1 MQDQDQYRF
10 IGPLRIPNYLHCGAT
25 TMHQFNRLQPLK
37 NNAGQIT
44 ELVEVC
50 ELCGAW
56 RKVVQDQPLIQIAR
70 G

>member
-1 MQDQDQYRF
+1 
-10 IGPLRIPNYLHCGAT
+10 
-25 TMHQFNRLQPLK
+25 MHQFNRLQPLK

-44 ELVEVC
+44 DLVEVC

-56 RKVVQDQPLIQIAR
+56 RKVVQNQPLIQIAR